1 VGSWLLPFG
10 IVMSK
15 CSFLCQKLILSKTC
29 LPIKQWIGLAHFHDF
44 LDSNI
49 RNTQKNLL
57 QYSFKST
64 ISKGCKKENL
74 LSIEA
79 QLYLE

>member
-1 VGSWLLPFG
+1 MHFSTKSYLKNIRNYTAKHALN
-10 IVMSK
+10 
-15 CSFLCQKLILSKTC
+15 C
-29 LPIKQWIGLAHFHDF
+29 LPIKQWVGLAHFHDF

-64 ISKGCKKENL
+64 ISKGCKKQNL